1 MARPSYRVQVLAAGA
16 SFTPGAVLAEFER
29 AKNIGYA
36 DYANDVPEAFFTI
49 AQEDSKI
56 KALRGVKT
64 AHVRILRDGTNVWSG
79 WLGER
84 EADSREAIF
93 YAYGY
98 LSSLYTLLSDWNVA
112 YTNAQINTIVSDH
125 WTRAKTTLTSS
136 PIAWVT
142 TGTIEAPVTTTGGG
156 TAIVLPTYKLFYKRI
171 LFALREMATLGI
183 GDTANTVLFEITPAG
198 TFNFWKNR
206 GVDQNVRW
214 EFGGDYVMDFLDRS
228 AVIFRRND
236 LLTVGMNPN
245 DTLLRFEALNAGDI
259 TNYGRFQEPI
269 FFSWIRDSTELQRG
283 ANARLAKSI
292 RDDIDVAVQLKPN
305 VIVPPRGAGA
315 LFGLADRVNIRID
328 RGITNITAKKM
339 VYGYQV
345 LVARGDEHLRVL
357 LQDRPG
363 V

>member
-1 MARPSYRVQVLAAGA
+1 
-16 SFTPGAVLAEFER
+16 
-29 AKNIGYA
+29 
-36 DYANDVPEAFFTI
+36 
-49 AQEDSKI
+49 
-56 KALRGVKT
+56 
-64 AHVRILRDGTNVWSG
+64 
-79 WLGER
+79 
-84 EADSREAIF
+84 
-93 YAYGY
+93 
-98 LSSLYTLLSDWNVA
+98 
-112 YTNAQINTIVSDH
+112 
-125 WTRAKTTLTSS
+125 
-136 PIAWVT
+136 
-142 TGTIEAPVTTTGGG
+142 
-156 TAIVLPTYKLFYKRI
+156 
-171 LFALREMATLGI
+171 MATLGI